1 MNSVQG
7 SRALVAGRVVVI
19 NNSTHRNVAG
29 LILKTNEGKKLVTGQ
44 TTSRSF
50 TCMIVTSKVLP
61 KGEAMNLPLPVTR
74 LAIPDQPSY
83 AIVEIQPAEVTM
95 ITKHR
100 LKVDTAKIIDTPNI
114 KEINTTFQSLLQLAQ
129 ENADGVEGINPVREL
144 KINEMEFV
152 ERYQKATELLQI
164 LNSGFQCAKCPDLI
178 EHVRGLQ
185 CFQAFLGFTAS
196 SFT

>member
-1 MNSVQG
+1 
-7 SRALVAGRVVVI
+7 
-19 NNSTHRNVAG
+19 
-29 LILKTNEGKKLVTGQ
+29 
-44 TTSRSF
+44 
-50 TCMIVTSKVLP
+50 
-61 KGEAMNLPLPVTR
+61 MNLPLPVTR

-129 ENADGVEGINPVREL
+129 ENAEGVEGINPVKEL

-152 ERYQKATELLQI
+152 ERYQKATELLQV

-178 EHVRGLQ
+178 DHV
-185 CFQAFLGFTAS
+185 
-196 SFT
+196 